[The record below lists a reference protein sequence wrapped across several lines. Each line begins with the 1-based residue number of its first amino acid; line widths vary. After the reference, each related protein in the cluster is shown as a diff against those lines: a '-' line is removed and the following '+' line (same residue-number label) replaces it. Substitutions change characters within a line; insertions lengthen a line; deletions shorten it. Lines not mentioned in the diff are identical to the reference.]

1 MPIQFSVLAS
11 GSRGNTALVRAGHA
25 GLLIDFGLIPSVL
38 EARLAAVGAGWNQV
52 SAALLTHTHGDH
64 ANPATLR
71 WFAERKITLYCHEG
85 HRHPLASR
93 PGFADLDQ
101 LGLVR
106 HYDDRP
112 FLTPAGIRVE
122 AVELSHDGGPAFGFR
137 IEARPERK
145 ARPVAVGHLADTGSW
160 TEAMVEAVSD
170 VALLGVEFNHDVEL
184 QRRSGRAPYLI
195 ARNLGPRGHL
205 SNDQAAGLVAA
216 VLRRSDPGTLRHV
229 VLLHLSEQ
237 CNRPD
242 LAIERARAA
251 IRAAGRKV
259 AVHAARQRD
268 AFPDIQVQP
277 GRKPRPLARAA
288 SAAESG
294 FLFPWEVD

>member
-25 GLLIDFGLIPSVL
+25 GVLIDFGLIPSVL
-38 EARLAAVGAGWNQV
+38 EGRLAAVGAGWNHV
-52 SAALLTHTHGDH
+52 AAALLTHTHGDH

-71 WFAERKITLYCHEG
+71 WFANRKVLLYCHEG
-85 HRHPLASR
+85 HRANLTTR
-93 PGFADLDQ
+93 PGFRELDD

-106 HYDDRP
+106 HFDDRP
-112 FLTPAGIRVE
+112 FLTPAGMRVE
-122 AVELSHDGGPAFGFR
+122 PIELSHDGGPTFGFR
-137 IEARPERK
+137 IEARPDRK
-145 ARPVAVGHLADTGSW
+145 ARPVAVGHLADTGTW

-170 VALLGVEFNHDVEL
+170 VALLGVESNHDVEL

-216 VLRRSDPGTLRHV
+216 VLARSAPVTLRHV

-242 LAIERARAA
+242 LAIEQAKNA
-251 IRAAGRKV
+251 IRASGRKV

-277 GRKPRPLARAA
+277 GRKPRAVAKTSG
-288 SAAESG
+288 SAPAG
-294 FLFPWEVD
+294 FLFPWETV

>member
-64 ANPATLR
+64 VNPTTLR
-71 WFAERKITLYCHEG
+71 WFARHKIALYCHEG
-85 HRHPLASR
+85 HRANLATR
-93 PGFADLDQ
+93 PGFGELDE

-112 FLTPAGIRVE
+112 FLTSTGIRVE

-145 ARPVAVGHLADTGSW
+145 ARPVAVAHLADTGTW
-160 TEAMVEAVSD
+160 NQAMVEAVSD
-170 VALLGVEFNHDVEL
+170 VALLAVEFNHDVEL

-195 ARNLGPRGHL
+195 TRNLGPRGHL
-205 SNDQAAGLVAA
+205 SNDQAAGLVAE
-216 VLRRSDPGTLRHV
+216 VLRRSSPGTLRHV

-237 CNRPD
+237 CNRPE
-242 LAIERARAA
+242 LAINQALGAVRAS
-251 IRAAGRKV
+251 GRKV

-277 GRKPRPLARAA
+277 GRKPRALARVTSVAGT
-288 SAAESG
+288 G